1 MKIALMS
8 FAHTHAYGYARAL
21 RDLPG
26 VELLT
31 SDPLAGTRPAHET
44 GGASMAAEL
53 GVDHVDSYA
62 ELLDWQPDGV
72 IICSE
77 NARHR
82 EDTELAA
89 AAGAHV
95 LCEKPLATTVED
107 ATAMI
112 TVCEQAGVRLMV
124 AYPVRYSP
132 AFTALRDA
140 YAHGR
145 LGTLRALHGT
155 NNGSVP
161 SGARAWFVDPE
172 LAGGG
177 GLIDHVVHLADLI
190 DELLG
195 HVPAEDVY
203 AVANSLMPGADTGV
217 ETAAHVSV
225 RYPGGVIATIDSSWS
240 VPRSGPAW
248 GGLTLD
254 AVGDAGFA
262 SMDAF
267 NQRVDGFSEAEKRPL
282 WLSYGFNLDQ
292 LMIDTFLG
300 VVDGAEPPVDGR
312 AGFRSMAV
320 ALAALESARTGQP
333 APVAVL

>member
-8 FAHTHAYGYARAL
+8 FAHTHASSYARAL
-21 RDLPG
+21 RDRPG
-26 VELLT
+26 IELMT

-44 GGASMAAEL
+44 GGATMAAEL
-53 GVDHVDSYA
+53 GVPYVDSYD
-62 ELLDWQPDGV
+62 ELMAWDPDGV

-82 EDTELAA
+82 ADTERAA
-89 AAGAHV
+89 AVGAHV
-95 LCEKPLATTVED
+95 LCEKPLATTTDD
-107 ATAMI
+107 AAAMI
-112 TVCEQAGVRLMV
+112 AACDAARIRLMV

-132 AFTALRDA
+132 AFTALHDA
-140 YAHGR
+140 YAAGE

-161 SGARAWFVDPE
+161 SGGRAWFVDPE

-190 DELLG
+190 DTLLG
-195 HVPAEDVY
+195 HVSAEEVY
-203 AVANSLMPGADTGV
+203 ASANSLMPGADTGV

-240 VPRSGPAW
+240 VPRSGPTW

-254 AVGDAGFA
+254 AVGDSGFA

-267 NQRVDGFSEAEKRPL
+267 NQRVDGFSEAEKRPV
-282 WLSYGFNLDQ
+282 WLSYGFNLDE
-292 LMIDTFLG
+292 LMINTFLG
-300 VVDGAEPPVDGR
+300 VVEGAEPPVDGR

-320 ALAALESARTGQP
+320 ALAALESVRTGQP
-333 APVAVL
+333 VAVPTP

>member
-21 RDLPG
+21 SELPG

-44 GGASMAAEL
+44 GGASMATEL
-53 GVDHVDSYA
+53 GVDYVDTYA
-62 ELLDWQPDGV
+62 ELLAWQPDGV

-82 EDTELAA
+82 ADTELAA

-95 LCEKPLATTVED
+95 LCEKPLATSVED
-107 ATAMI
+107 AAAMI
-112 TVCEQAGVRLMV
+112 TACDEAGVRLMV

-140 YAHGR
+140 YAAGQ

-161 SGARAWFVDPE
+161 SGARAWFVDPV

-195 HVPAEDVY
+195 HLPAHDVY
-203 AVANSLMPGADTGV
+203 AAANSLIPGADTGV

-225 RYPGGVIATIDSSWS
+225 RYPDGVIATIDSSWS
-240 VPRSGPAW
+240 VPRSGPVW

-292 LMIDTFLG
+292 LMINTFLG
-300 VVDGAEPPVDGR
+300 VVAGAEPPVDGR
-312 AGFRSMAV
+312 SGFRSMAV
-320 ALAALESARTGQP
+320 ALAALESARSGQP
-333 APVAVL
+333 EPVAVL